1 MSTSESSATFSKV
14 KPRRLYSFPS
24 QSEYDETD
32 FVTASEFF
40 PVSVPL
46 DKVQIGSISYVSK
59 EWNDVEVVYELESSD
74 VLVRCSIEGQNGE
87 PQGTYRVRGVSAA
100 DLSLVCV
107 VPGSLESM
115 VSRLILE
122 LEEDIVFEPQTSH
135 PLLVNESSP
144 NEEPSESKIADG
156 NLKSRILK
164 LSASVHE
171 AGHFRDV
178 LLFLKCENVADLNPE
193 IAYIPQKVATSDN
206 SKDET
211 DTLEQK
217 PPRLTFLDFLPFWVM
232 YIPWRLYSRN
242 TRTVIQRVILVY
254 YIFSAIWASWQL
266 YRHVY
271 VIHFVLEPIIGALK
285 YYLASVMETFDW
297 CLSLFTRFWH
307 FYLSPLNVLGGLL
320 ITPLFQV
327 ITPVVTVVAQCLK
340 NSAVFTALKSVWT
353 ILYQLSL
360 TSWGFTWS
368 YVALLGKP
376 LWAFWSVL
384 KVLGKPFSG
393 VWQAT
398 LNTRVAVASLDFQR
412 LRLSW
417 VFSLVIGSLK
427 SIGNGLAWFAGYTH
441 KTQKRR
447 KAILNTSQTSP
458 INSPSR
464 TPQHGLRNRR
474 MPMYYSSS
482 LSKQN

>member
-1 MSTSESSATFSKV
+1 MESSAAFGKAKS
-14 KPRRLYSFPS
+14 RRLYSFPS
-24 QSEYDETD
+24 QSEHDEAD
-32 FVTASEFF
+32 YVTASEMF

-46 DKVQIGSISYVSK
+46 DKVQIGSVSYVSK

-74 VLVRCSIEGQNGE
+74 VLVRCIIEGENGE
-87 PQGTYRVRGVSAA
+87 PQGTYRIRGVSAA

-122 LEEDIVFEPQTSH
+122 LEEDIEFEPHTSH
-135 PLLVNESSP
+135 PLLVNEESSP
-144 NEEPSESKIADG
+144 NKEPSSQSESKNEIVNG

-171 AGHFRDV
+171 AGRFRDV
-178 LLFLKCENVADLNPE
+178 LLFLKCENIADLIPE
-193 IAYIPQKVATSDN
+193 VPQKVTTFSK

-211 DTLEQK
+211 DSMESK
-217 PPRLTFLDFLPFWVM
+217 PHQLTFLDFLPFWVL

-242 TRTVIQRVILVY
+242 TRTIIQRVILMY
-254 YIFSAIWASWQL
+254 YIFSVIWASWQL
-266 YRHVY
+266 YRHVH
-271 VIHFVLEPIIGALK
+271 VIQVALEPIIGALK

-297 CLSLFTRFWH
+297 FLAVFTRFWH
-307 FYLSPLNVLGGLL
+307 FYLSPLNVLRGLL

-327 ITPVVTVVAQCLK
+327 VTPVVTVVAQCLK

-360 TSWGFTWS
+360 TSWSFTWS

-376 LWAFWSVL
+376 LFAIWNVL

-393 VWQAT
+393 VWQGI
-398 LNTRVAVASLDFQR
+398 LNAQVAVASLDFQR
-412 LRLSW
+412 LRLNW
-417 VFSLVIGSLK
+417 VFGMVMGSLK
-427 SIGNGLAWFAGYTH
+427 AIGNGLAWFVGYTR
-441 KTQKRR
+441 KKQKRR
-447 KAILNTSQTSP
+447 QAIFNTSQASP
-458 INSPSR
+458 SNSPSH
-464 TPQHGLRNRR
+464 TPQHNLRNRR

-482 LSKQN
+482 LSKHN